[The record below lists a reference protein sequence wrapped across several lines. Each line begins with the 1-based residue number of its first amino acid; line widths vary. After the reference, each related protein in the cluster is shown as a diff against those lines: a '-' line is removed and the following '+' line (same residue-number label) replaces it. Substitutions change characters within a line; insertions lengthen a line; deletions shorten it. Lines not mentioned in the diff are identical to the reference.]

1 MKKLPLYTFLILTFL
16 ISIVEATNITY
27 ISKDD
32 GKTWSLEIGN
42 VINNLSTKGA
52 VDPSPILLKNN
63 SDVSSAFEIEMK
75 IWNIWS
81 THPSQENLTQ
91 LLAKGSNL
99 ISEQKLNKAYETFS
113 IVIGLDPNWAEGWN
127 KRATVL
133 YMLGRYQES
142 QEDIDEVLKLEKR
155 HFGALSG
162 QGLVQIELKN
172 YERAIN
178 SYKEVQKIYPSM
190 MSPKI
195 MIPQLKELI
204 KSESI

>member
-1 MKKLPLYTFLILTFL
+1 MVIILQWMIILEKNLRKWINKMKKIFFLFL
-16 ISIVEATNITY
+16 VMSFSFFSIVNSQEREA
-27 ISKDD
+27 KLD
-32 GKTWSLEIGN
+32 GLFN
-42 VINNLSTKGA
+42 Q
-52 VDPSPILLKNN
+52 LKNN
-63 SDVSSAFEIEMK
+63 NDVAAAFEIEMK
-75 IWNIWS
+75 IRNIWS

-91 LLAKGSNL
+91 LLAKGSIL
-99 ISEQKLNKAYETFS
+99 TSEQKLKKAYETFS
-113 IVIGLDPNWAEGWN
+113 IVIGLDPSWAEGWN

-142 QEDIDEVLKLEKR
+142 QEDIDEVLKLDKR

-178 SYKEVQKIYPSM
+178 SYNEVQKLYPSM

>member
-1 MKKLPLYTFLILTFL
+1 MKKIWGILIVGLL
-16 ISIVEATNITY
+16 LSSNANSEERE
-27 ISKDD
+27 
-32 GKTWSLEIGN
+32 LELN
-42 VINNLSTKGA
+42 KLFNQ
-52 VDPSPILLKNN
+52 LKNN
-63 SDVSSAFEIEMK
+63 SDASMAFEVEMK

-91 LLAKGSNL
+91 LLENGSNL
-99 ISEQKLNKAYETFS
+99 MTQHKLNKAYETFS
-113 IVIGLDPNWAEGWN
+113 KVISLDPNWAEGWN

-133 YMLGRYQES
+133 YMLERYEES
-142 QEDIDEVLKLEKR
+142 QEDINEVLKLEKR

-190 MSPKI
+190 QSPKI